1 MQVHNITIYISF
13 LWFYIQI
20 NKNLLS
26 TGSMQDTYQVPW
38 GHTAD
43 ETPPLF
49 GPSPQLLVFWVGVG
63 SDSHI
68 ACL

>member
-1 MQVHNITIYISF
+1 
-13 LWFYIQI
+13 
-20 NKNLLS
+20 
-26 TGSMQDTYQVPW
+26 MQDTYQVPW

-63 SDSHI
+63 SDCPPWVPFGVMKTFWNQKDTLVAPHCRSTKRR
-68 ACL
+68 